1 MSSDL
6 DRAVDRLLGGVDES
20 VDEKKKGKMPAG
32 FLKYLKG
39 KKGKDKGGKDKDGG
53 KLDKLSRG
61 KNPMDDDGD
70 EDETPKK
77 KGGKGLPPWL
87 RKKGKK
93 ESIGEAEEHKI
104 TSTFDVIDPDQ
115 TAGGDYAESGWENQ
129 EGDSVEPDNLDVEDG
144 LTAVDKAVEYLQDK
158 GATEPSSTFFHPN
171 LWYSTADGEVDYGT
185 GEETHHSYFLNGFT
199 PDEELQVFRQM
210 SPRGYVGKESKK
222 ESLGESAGEVPISA
236 QKAKSLSSNYRMC
249 LRGYLVPVSWHG
261 ERWQMGHVDVPPGWY
276 VQPITGPRYGESLDR
291 SAVIDSVLRDVL
303 TERTLTVPEKH
314 QLRIAYSTL
323 KMSDVGARI
332 MGGMTKDEARDVIRR
347 LTGQNYAINP
357 ATVDSKEQKPT
368 PKIQEDGKTIIPG
381 IRGDLRDQIIDAV
394 KAAAQ
399 LSDNL
404 QAARNEVARLTNEY
418 GDKAKYLMPLLSNFK
433 QQEVWVDGIHAF
445 LQQQEART
453 TAPVKHY
460 NKVVAAL
467 AKMKADLKDLIDDL
481 IVQNTTPG
489 RTLDPG
495 KPILRFERPP
505 AGSVDTDA
513 SEPPQESRHVR
524 SGMVEG
530 FWGWLFSWAQRAEAF
545 LRNFVQ
551 GRRAVETELGL

>member
-1 MSSDL
+1 
-6 DRAVDRLLGGVDES
+6 
-20 VDEKKKGKMPAG
+20 
-32 FLKYLKG
+32 
-39 KKGKDKGGKDKDGG
+39 
-53 KLDKLSRG
+53 
-61 KNPMDDDGD
+61 
-70 EDETPKK
+70 
-77 KGGKGLPPWL
+77 
-87 RKKGKK
+87 
-93 ESIGEAEEHKI
+93 
-104 TSTFDVIDPDQ
+104 
-115 TAGGDYAESGWENQ
+115 
-129 EGDSVEPDNLDVEDG
+129 
-144 LTAVDKAVEYLQDK
+144 
-158 GATEPSSTFFHPN
+158 
-171 LWYSTADGEVDYGT
+171 
-185 GEETHHSYFLNGFT
+185 
-199 PDEELQVFRQM
+199 
-210 SPRGYVGKESKK
+210 
-222 ESLGESAGEVPISA
+222 
-236 QKAKSLSSNYRMC
+236 
-249 LRGYLVPVSWHG
+249 
-261 ERWQMGHVDVPPGWY
+261 
-276 VQPITGPRYGESLDR
+276 
-291 SAVIDSVLRDVL
+291 LRDVL

-418 GDKAKYLMPLLSNFK
+418 GDKAKFLMPLLSYFK